1 LAGYNLEGKR
11 KKKKA
16 SLTSIDSK
24 NSEPFFFSS
33 KRVLKLVSIIHRC
46 INLCPLCDN
55 MSLKKH
61 QSCVDFL
68 QSGEMDTPLLPC
80 PTLLILFL
88 LFLSTYFLAYFVI
101 LRNWE
106 PKQRK
111 EALSCFTSLAH
122 HGSPAVI
129 MAVRAVL
136 LHSQTSLTF
145 ASPNSAYDNTMLELS
160 MALVLGGP
168 PSLHG
173 ILP

>member
-1 LAGYNLEGKR
+1 MG
-11 KKKKA
+11 
-16 SLTSIDSK
+16 
-24 NSEPFFFSS
+24 
-33 KRVLKLVSIIHRC
+33 
-46 INLCPLCDN
+46 
-55 MSLKKH
+55 
-61 QSCVDFL
+61 
-68 QSGEMDTPLLPC
+68 TPLLQC

-88 LFLSTYFLAYFVI
+88 LFLLSTYFLAYFVI

-111 EALSCFTSLAH
+111 EASSCFTSLAH

-160 MALVLGGP
+160 MALVLATLFVCRLLW
-168 PSLHG
+168 STWTSSASHIAQVTSACLNVWS
-173 ILP
+173 IARS

>member
-1 LAGYNLEGKR
+1 
-11 KKKKA
+11 
-16 SLTSIDSK
+16 
-24 NSEPFFFSS
+24 
-33 KRVLKLVSIIHRC
+33 
-46 INLCPLCDN
+46 

-61 QSCVDFL
+61 QSCVNFL
-68 QSGEMDTPLLPC
+68 HSGEMDTPLLPC

-145 ASPNSAYDNTMLELS
+145 ASPNSAYDNTMLEPS
-160 MALVLGGP
+160 MASVLGGP